1 MKFSRH
7 PETAL
12 APLLR
17 GELEGDERARVAAHL
32 EGCARC
38 RAAASGLAETADA
51 LRAGLAV
58 APMPDWTAYRAQ
70 LSRRIAKAQAP
81 KQDDDRELEVPWG
94 IWAMMA
100 PLGVFAIVAI
110 IAMGVMLRNSM
121 MGEISAPPPDQLA
134 AAGELTDVNLDLM
147 RNYPLVAH
155 LDMFENYDVIEHLD
169 QVPAAPPGGGGPT
182 SS

>member
-17 GELEGDERARVAAHL
+17 GELEDGERARVAAHL

-38 RAAASGLAETADA
+38 RAAASGLAETAAA
-51 LRAGLAV
+51 LRAGLA
-58 APMPDWTAYRAQ
+58 AAQPPQDWTAYRAQ

-81 KQDDDRELEVPWG
+81 QDDDRELEVPWG
-94 IWAMMA
+94 VWAMMA
-100 PLGVFAIVAI
+100 PLGAFAIVAV
-110 IAMGVMLRNSM
+110 IAMGVMLRDSM

-169 QVPAAPPGGGGPT
+169 QLPAAPPGGGGPT

>member
-17 GELEGDERARVAAHL
+17 GELEGEEHARVAAHL

-38 RAAASGLAETADA
+38 RATASGLTETAA
-51 LRAGLAV
+51 SLRAGLSP
-58 APMPDWTAYRAQ
+58 APAPDWTAYRAQ
-70 LSRRIAKAQAP
+70 LRRRIAKAQAP
-81 KQDDDRELEVPWG
+81 GQDDDRELEVPWSVW
-94 IWAMMA
+94 IMMA
-100 PLGVFAIVAI
+100 PLGAFAIVAI
-110 IAMGVMLRNSM
+110 VAMGVMLRNSM
-121 MGEISAPPPDQLA
+121 IGEIPAPPPDQLA

-169 QVPAAPPGGGGPT
+169 QLPSSAPDGGGPT